1 MDFLSDADAKDA
13 ATLQEH
19 RRRIQKLEKQIQEEE
34 SAARQILDGDD
45 KPPRCRKPLF
55 KSLPKPGGLTVESKL
70 EQDQR
75 QMRILINE
83 HNRLK
88 FAVRDRESQ
97 LLEVE
102 EALKHLE
109 PQTQDD
115 KSEHTYSQ
123 LGRQLENSLEKM
135 RIKITEAEKI
145 HNTYLHIHEHLQQET
160 QQMPMVLEQSAVTVG
175 QTEVDQVSKM
185 SQSAVA
191 AADSTTGKL
200 VQMERETTEE
210 KRRMESELRELRAVK
225 EEMEGRMEKD
235 WDHRSSSR
243 SQDRLKE
250 SKKEAEASTAP
261 VRAQQSCVDPST
273 SQSNI
278 RLMEDIK
285 ALRDALGCTHLQELV
300 KKLVSQRATE
310 DQLHIQMSQYEDL
323 VKQRTD
329 TLADLELQYARL
341 KFTVG
346 PGSTRFDKLEE
357 QMEAEL
363 QKEDNRVRRVQVEL
377 KKAEDTLDSVE
388 QGVANLYYMTCVPV
402 EELPIED
409 SMDAMHKL
417 RDINARLPMLL
428 SRKSGQKCEDSSLQ
442 QEKVWS
448 FLEQSN
454 MMEQKNYKRASSP
467 VDTFQPCSDEE
478 DCSPSREEIK
488 HHSVKL
494 IEAQQNKKSQKRG
507 RKR

>member
-1 MDFLSDADAKDA
+1 M
-13 ATLQEH
+13 
-19 RRRIQKLEKQIQEEE
+19 IQTPALVNTEKQIRAEE
-34 SAARQILDGDD
+34 SAAKQILDSDD

-55 KSLPKPGGLTVESKL
+55 QSLPKPGGLTVENKL

-102 EALKHLE
+102 EALKDLE
-109 PQTQDD
+109 LQTQDD
-115 KSEHTYSQ
+115 SSEHTYSQ

-175 QTEVDQVSKM
+175 QTEVDKVSKM

-191 AADSTTGKL
+191 AADSTMGKL
-200 VQMERETTEE
+200 VQMEHETMEQ
-210 KRRMESELRELRAVK
+210 KRRMESELSELRAVK
-225 EEMEGRMEKD
+225 EEMDGRIEKD
-235 WDHRSSSR
+235 GDHRSSR

-250 SKKEAEASTAP
+250 PKKEAEANTAP

-285 ALRDALGCTHLQELV
+285 ALRDALGCTDLQELV

-323 VKQRTD
+323 VKQMTD

-363 QKEDNRVRRVQVEL
+363 QQEDNRVRRVQVEL

-388 QGVANLYYMTCVPV
+388 QGVANLCYITCVPV
-402 EELPIED
+402 EELPSED

-428 SRKSGQKCEDSSLQ
+428 SRKSGQKCEDSSLH

-488 HHSVKL
+488 HHSIKL